1 MGTGCID
8 FDTLVHYI
16 TGNLPDKKRD
26 RVMEHISRCDNCLEN
41 IASATRIMGDNDLDR
56 WEAMPEKEALVVL
69 EKVNMNLLR
78 SSPKQPCL
86 KPETVKKKFLEWV
99 RGLTP
104 DFSLQYGFA
113 RAPGFSDAS
122 FTDHICIKKF
132 FGDLRADIFMEKC
145 DDKFCVQIKVYKD
158 NKMAKNV
165 RATLTR
171 EGGGSVSR
179 LASDGYR
186 LFEDL
191 PFGSYQLV
199 LAQKLLNK
207 GSYLFA
213 INKEGIHEK

>member
-8 FDTLVHYI
+8 FDILVDYI
-16 TGNLPDKKRD
+16 TGNLPDKKRV
-26 RVMEHISRCDNCLEN
+26 RVMEHISECNNCLEN
-41 IASATRIMGDNDLDR
+41 IANATRIMGDNDLNR
-56 WEAMPEKEALVVL
+56 WEPMPEKKALAVL

-86 KPETVKKKFLEWV
+86 KPETIKKKLLEWV

-113 RAPGFSDAS
+113 RTHGLGEAS
-122 FTDHICIKKF
+122 LTDHICIKKI
-132 FGDLRADIFMEKC
+132 FGDFRADIFMEKC
-145 DDKFCVQIKVYKD
+145 DDKFCVQIKVHKN

-165 RATLTR
+165 RVTLTR

-179 LASDGYR
+179 LASDGYK
-186 LFEDL
+186 LFENL

-213 INKEGIHEK
+213 INKEGIYEK

>member
-1 MGTGCID
+1 MGIGCID
-8 FDTLVHYI
+8 FDTLVDYI

-78 SSPKQPCL
+78 SSPKKPCPKL
-86 KPETVKKKFLEWV
+86 ETVKKKFLEWV

-122 FTDHICIKKF
+122 FTDHICIKKI

-158 NKMAKNV
+158 NKMAKNTRV
-165 RATLTR
+165 TLTR

-179 LASDGYR
+179 LASNGYK

-199 LAQKLLNK
+199 LAQKLLKK

>member
-8 FDTLVHYI
+8 FDILVDYI
-16 TGNLPDKKRD
+16 TGNLTDKKRD

-41 IASATRIMGDNDLDR
+41 IASATRIMGDNDLNK
-56 WEAMPEKEALVVL
+56 WELMPGKEALVVL
-69 EKVNMNLLR
+69 EKVNVNLLR
-78 SSPKQPCL
+78 SSPKQPYL

-113 RAPGFSDAS
+113 RAPGFSNAS
-122 FTDHICIKKF
+122 FTDHICIKKIF
-132 FGDLRADIFMEKC
+132 SNLHTDIFMEKC
-145 DDKFCVQIKVYKD
+145 DDRFCVQIKIHEK

-165 RATLTR
+165 RVTLTR

-179 LASDGYR
+179 LVSDGYK

-199 LAQKLLNK
+199 LAQKLLKK

-213 INKEGIHEK
+213 INKEGIYEK

>member
-8 FDTLVHYI
+8 FDILLDYI

-26 RVMEHISRCDNCLEN
+26 QVMEHISRCDRCLEN
-41 IASATRIMGDNDLDR
+41 IAGATRIMGDNDLDR
-56 WEAMPEKEALVVL
+56 WKPMPEKEALSVL
-69 EKVNMNLLR
+69 EKVNKNLLR
-78 SSPKQPCL
+78 SSPKQPGL
-86 KPETVKKKFLEWV
+86 KPETVKKTFLEWV

-113 RAPGFSDAS
+113 RAPGLSDTP
-122 FTDHICIKKF
+122 FTDHICIKKI
-132 FGDLRADIFMEKC
+132 FGDFQAEIFMEKC
-145 DDKFCVQIKVYKD
+145 DDKFCAQIKVHKD

-165 RATLTR
+165 RVTLAR

-179 LASDGYR
+179 LLGNGYK

-199 LAQKLLNK
+199 LAQKLLEK

-213 INKEGIHEK
+213 VNKEGINEK

>member
-8 FDTLVHYI
+8 FDILVDYI

-26 RVMEHISRCDNCLEN
+26 RVMEHILRCDNCLEN
-41 IASATRIMGDNDLDR
+41 IANATRIMGDNDLDK
-56 WEAMPEKEALVVL
+56 WKAMPEKEALSVL
-69 EKVNMNLLR
+69 EKVNMNFLR

-86 KPETVKKKFLEWV
+86 KPKAVKKKFLEWV
-99 RGLTP
+99 QGLTP

-113 RAPGFSDAS
+113 RAPGFSGAS
-122 FTDHICIKKF
+122 FTDHICIKKI

-145 DDKFCVQIKVYKD
+145 DDGFCVQIKVYKD

-165 RATLTR
+165 RVTLTR

-179 LASDGYR
+179 LVSDGYK

-199 LAQKLLNK
+199 LAQKLLKK

>member
-16 TGNLPDKKRD
+16 TGNISDKKRD

-69 EKVNMNLLR
+69 EKVKMNLLS
-78 SSPKQPCL
+78 SSPKQPGF
-86 KPETVKKKFLEWV
+86 KPETVKEKFLEWV

-113 RAPGFSDAS
+113 RAPGLSDAP
-122 FTDHICIKKF
+122 FTDHICIKKT

-158 NKMAKNV
+158 NKMAKNARV
-165 RATLTR
+165 TLTR

-179 LASDGYR
+179 LASEGYK

-199 LAQKLLNK
+199 LAQKLLKK

>member
-1 MGTGCID
+1 MGIGCID
-8 FDTLVHYI
+8 FDTLVDYI

-78 SSPKQPCL
+78 SSPKQPCPKL
-86 KPETVKKKFLEWV
+86 ETVKKKFLEWV

-122 FTDHICIKKF
+122 FTDHICIKKI

-158 NKMAKNV
+158 NKMAKNTRV
-165 RATLTR
+165 TLTR

-179 LASDGYR
+179 LASNGYK

-199 LAQKLLNK
+199 LAQKLLKK

-213 INKEGIHEK
+213 INKEGIYEK